1 MLSGFSKI
9 SKSLHEH
16 TIGSAINIT
25 TRAYNVC
32 ADSDFVFDA
41 RPIAYPS
48 FSRFMPIRANS
59 RYMYMYIYIY
69 AAVCSVFRLHYLFR
83 AIAPS
88 CLQEK
93 FDTRA
98 DFYFLEIFMPFL
110 VFSIRPTPFFFLSL
124 FRYGTRLW
132 LFPRVSSGL
141 HASFLFERIRVI
153 FARRRVIGRMCSFRF
168 SV

>member
-16 TIGSAINIT
+16 TIGSAINIP

-48 FSRFMPIRANS
+48 FSPCQFSVHAS
-59 RYMYMYIYIY
+59 LVLCIYIY
-69 AAVCSVFRLHYLFR
+69 VCICIYAVCSVFRLHYLFR

-93 FDTRA
+93 FDTLSAGRFLFSR
-98 DFYFLEIFMPFL
+98 DFYALAPILQPP
-110 VFSIRPTPFFFLSL
+110 SPFFF
-124 FRYGTRLW
+124 RRRRLMV
-132 LFPRVSSGL
+132 VSSVDPFCHL
-141 HASFLFERIRVI
+141 HAWLLFVAQL
-153 FARRRVIGRMCSFRF
+153 FV
-168 SV
+168 